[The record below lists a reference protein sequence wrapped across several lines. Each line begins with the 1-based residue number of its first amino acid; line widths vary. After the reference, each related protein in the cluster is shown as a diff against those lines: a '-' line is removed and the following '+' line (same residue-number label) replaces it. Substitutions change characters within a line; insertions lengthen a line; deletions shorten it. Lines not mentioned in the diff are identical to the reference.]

1 MSDAVVVD
9 STTLTE
15 EIGSVSVGGR
25 KSDAVADLVEVSS
38 DEDSSDDVLS
48 VEEDSDVDLDDTD
61 DEEDSDDDE
70 DFDEEEGKILSRVRL
85 FLRLVFNATQL
96 TTPPSIHSPTSSDH
110 RGGEA

>member
-25 KSDAVADLVEVSS
+25 KSDTVADLVGVSS

-61 DEEDSDDDE
+61 DDEDSDDDDE
-70 DFDEEEGKILSRVRL
+70 DFDEEEERRNVRGS
-85 FLRLVFNATQL
+85 ASS
-96 TTPPSIHSPTSSDH
+96 TTP
-110 RGGEA
+110 